1 VPTGEIQRY
10 DCDTVVL
17 AVGETFDLDFCKAS
31 GLELKEEGTITVN
44 RFTLET
50 SRPGFYAGGDVI
62 AGASNVSNA
71 MGYGKQ
77 GARNIDERLMG
88 ENRWERIFPEFT
100 YGQEAPEEPG
110 ESRRHEAHM
119 IAPKLRMRSND
130 EVVTGFTPEEALE
143 EADRCLRCDV
153 KTHVSV
159 S

>member
-1 VPTGEIQRY
+1 
-10 DCDTVVL
+10 
-17 AVGETFDLDFCKAS
+17 
-31 GLELKEEGTITVN
+31 
-44 RFTLET
+44 
-50 SRPGFYAGGDVI
+50 
-62 AGASNVSNA
+62 
-71 MGYGKQ
+71 
-77 GARNIDERLMG
+77 MG

-119 IAPKLRMRSND
+119 IAPKLRMRSDD

-143 EADRCLRCDV
+143 EAGRCLRCDV